1 MKSKKKLKYSSVS
14 ISDELLEQCFKRHE
28 EESGLMREYVSKKNI
43 VNLILMIYAKGVKN
57 D

>member
-1 MKSKKKLKYSSVS
+1 MKNKKKLKYSSVS

-28 EESGLMREYVSKKNI
+28 EESGLMKEYVSKKNI
-43 VNLILMIYAKGVKN
+43 VNLILTIYAKGGKN